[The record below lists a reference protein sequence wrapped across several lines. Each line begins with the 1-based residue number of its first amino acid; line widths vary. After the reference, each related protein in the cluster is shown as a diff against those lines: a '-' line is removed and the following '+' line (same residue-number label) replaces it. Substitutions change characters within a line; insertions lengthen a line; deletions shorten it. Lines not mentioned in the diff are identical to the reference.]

1 MMKKYTQF
9 IYFLAFIPLVLML
22 NGCNSNC
29 IKGSGTQKIEDR
41 NVGTFSKVE
50 FGGSIKLKIKQD
62 STNWMKI
69 TADDNILKLIKT
81 RVSGDV
87 LKIEMDGNFCNP
99 SEVLVELSS
108 QTWSGIKA
116 SGATQ
121 IISEN
126 QINSDNFE
134 LDLSGSSQVDLN
146 LVTAKFKMETSG
158 SSEIKL
164 KGQARQSDVN
174 VSGAAEINAFNFVVS
189 DYNIETSG
197 SSKCAINVLNSLNV
211 NSSGSS
217 EILYK
222 GLPKN
227 INNKKSGSSELKH
240 VN

>member
-1 MMKKYTQF
+1 MMKKYFQ
-9 IYFLAFIPLVLML
+9 IICFLALIPCVSVL
-22 NGCNSNC
+22 NSCNSNC
-29 IKGSGTQKIEDR
+29 IKGSGTPITEDR

-69 TADDNILKLIKT
+69 TADDNIIKQIKT

-87 LKIEMDGNFCNP
+87 LKIEMDGNFCN
-99 SEVLVELSS
+99 SGEVVVELSS
-108 QTWSGIKA
+108 KVWSGIKA

-126 QINSDNFE
+126 QINSDDFE

-146 LVTAKFKMETSG
+146 LVAAKFKMETSG

-174 VSGAAEINAFNFVVS
+174 VSGASEINAFDFVVS
-189 DYNIETSG
+189 DFNIETSG

-240 VN
+240 VD

>member
-1 MMKKYTQF
+1 MKKYIQ
-9 IYFLAFIPLVLML
+9 IICFLALIPCVSVL
-22 NGCNSNC
+22 NSCNINC
-29 IKGSGTQKIEDR
+29 VNGSGSPITEDR

-69 TADDNILKLIKT
+69 TADDNILKLIKS

-99 SEVLVELSS
+99 GEVLVELSS
-108 QTWSGIKA
+108 KTWSGIKA